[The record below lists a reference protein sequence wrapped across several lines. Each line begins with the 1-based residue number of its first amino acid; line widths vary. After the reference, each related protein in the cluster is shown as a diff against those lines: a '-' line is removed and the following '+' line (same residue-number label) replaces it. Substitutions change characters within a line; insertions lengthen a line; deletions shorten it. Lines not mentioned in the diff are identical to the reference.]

1 MVLSRSAPLAP
12 TSMMLHRA
20 AFALLLVTAWDL
32 PRAIAGG

>member
-1 MVLSRSAPLAP
+1 MALSRSAPLAP

-20 AFALLLVTAWDL
+20 ALALLLVSAWDV